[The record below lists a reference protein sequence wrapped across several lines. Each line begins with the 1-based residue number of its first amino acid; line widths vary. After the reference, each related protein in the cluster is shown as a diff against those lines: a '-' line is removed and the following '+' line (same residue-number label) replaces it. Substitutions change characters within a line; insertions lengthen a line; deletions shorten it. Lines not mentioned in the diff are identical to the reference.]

1 MFSKSLDK
9 QHLKNAME
17 MKQSLAEDSLNIED
31 VQINTKELY
40 ENAFQFP
47 NVAQYEHV
55 QTQLSEL
62 QSIQDNLN
70 QNQDNPINQDK
81 FVRVATKVRNNF
93 IKAYKD
99 QWTDPAKNVW
109 TILLQQN
116 VPLIY
121 SYMNDYSPY
130 LSIIYL

>member
-9 QHLKNAME
+9 SHLKNAIE
-17 MKQSLAEDSLNIED
+17 MKQSLVEQNLNIED

-62 QSIQDNLN
+62 QSVQDNLN

-81 FVRVATKVRNNF
+81 FIRVATKVKKNF

-99 QWTDPAKNVW
+99 QWTDPAVNV
-109 TILLQQN
+109 
-116 VPLIY
+116 
-121 SYMNDYSPY
+121 
-130 LSIIYL
+130 

>member
-17 MKQSLAEDSLNIED
+17 MKQSLAEDTSLNIED
-31 VQINTKELY
+31 IQINTKELY

-62 QSIQDNLN
+62 QSVQDNLN

-81 FVRVATKVRNNF
+81 FVRVATKVKNNF

-99 QWTDPAKNVW
+99 QWTDPSKNV
-109 TILLQQN
+109 
-116 VPLIY
+116 
-121 SYMNDYSPY
+121 
-130 LSIIYL
+130 